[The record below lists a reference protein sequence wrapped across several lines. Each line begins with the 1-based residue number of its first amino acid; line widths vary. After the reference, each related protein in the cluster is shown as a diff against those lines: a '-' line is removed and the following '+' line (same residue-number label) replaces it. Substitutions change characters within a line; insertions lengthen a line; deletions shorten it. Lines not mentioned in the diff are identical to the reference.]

1 MWPIAAPYPPI
12 LVPPKHPS
20 SYTPDPNVTRAR
32 PALAAQE
39 FVKTHKNVLANY
51 RLTGTASTM
60 KMLRSVM
67 PPNVVFGPTC
77 ASGPLGGDAQVH
89 SMRAQMLCTHTFIWG
104 DILVYFNRVIHECNL
119 AHRWGRRWC
128 WRTWAASSSSP
139 TRSRRTR
146 TRRTSRRCCAW
157 LT

>member
-77 ASGPLGGDAQVH
+77 ASGPLGGDAQV
-89 SMRAQMLCTHTFIWG
+89 RECTNSVHTHNCAYYT
-104 DILVYFNRVIHECNL
+104 LVHFNWVSTRV
-119 AHRWGRRWC
+119 
-128 WRTWAASSSSP
+128 
-139 TRSRRTR
+139 
-146 TRRTSRRCCAW
+146 
-157 LT
+157 

>member
-1 MWPIAAPYPPI
+1 MGKTRERMRCLALISHNNMKPAMQARLLAAAPYPCTCI
-12 LVPPKHPS
+12 PPKHPS
-20 SYTPDPNVTRAR
+20 PYTLRIPLIPKATPAR

-39 FVKTHKNVLANY
+39 FVKTHRNVLSNF

-89 SMRAQMLCTHTFIWG
+89 EGTNAAHTHTHICG
-104 DILVYFNRVIHECNL
+104 
-119 AHRWGRRWC
+119 
-128 WRTWAASSSSP
+128 
-139 TRSRRTR
+139 
-146 TRRTSRRCCAW
+146 
-157 LT
+157 

>member
-1 MWPIAAPYPPI
+1 MVSLRMRCLALISHNNMKPAMQARLLAAAPYPIPPV
-12 LVPPKHPS
+12 LVYLPSTRLRIPSARIPLIPKA
-20 SYTPDPNVTRAR
+20 TPAR

-39 FVKTHKNVLANY
+39 FVKTHRNVLSNF

-89 SMRAQMLCTHTFIWG
+89 EGTNAAHTHTHTHICG
-104 DILVYFNRVIHECNL
+104 
-119 AHRWGRRWC
+119 
-128 WRTWAASSSSP
+128 
-139 TRSRRTR
+139 
-146 TRRTSRRCCAW
+146 
-157 LT
+157 

>member
-1 MWPIAAPYPPI
+1 MWPSRTITPLFLY
-12 LVPPKHPS
+12 LPS
-20 SYTPDPNVTRAR
+20 TPLRIPLIPMSPVLAR

-89 SMRAQMLCTHTFIWG
+89 SMRAQMLCVHTYVGVIT
-104 DILVYFNRVIHECNL
+104 RVFQP
-119 AHRWGRRWC
+119 
-128 WRTWAASSSSP
+128 SD
-139 TRSRRTR
+139 TRV
-146 TRRTSRRCCAW
+146 
-157 LT
+157 